1 MTSRMD
7 DESETKILFFDS
19 RNKYDV
25 LIQGNIKNNWIG
37 TQTICSWKNSSYFH
51 KLIEPQKLYL
61 NLLIYIN
68 HLGTEGLEP
77 SRLSLSNGF

>member
-1 MTSRMD
+1 MTSTMD

-19 RNKYDV
+19 RNKYYV
-25 LIQGNIKNNWIG
+25 LIPENIKSNWIG
-37 TQTICSWKNSSYFH
+37 TQTICSWKNSSYFY
-51 KLIEPQKLYL
+51 KLIEPQKLNL